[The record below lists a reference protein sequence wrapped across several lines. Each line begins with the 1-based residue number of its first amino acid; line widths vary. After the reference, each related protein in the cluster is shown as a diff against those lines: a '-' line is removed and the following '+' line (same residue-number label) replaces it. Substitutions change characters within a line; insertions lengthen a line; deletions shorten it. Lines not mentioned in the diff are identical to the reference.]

1 MAEKKTLTQD
11 KAFSKTFLKEMKAVL
26 EEEQEKLEKE
36 LSKFTHK
43 NPHVEGDFESDFP
56 EYGDESDDNAHEVEQ
71 YTVNKPL
78 EIVLEKKLR
87 DVKAALKRMEEGT
100 YGICKY
106 TGKAIDERRLRARPT
121 SSSSVEA
128 KKLLTNEA

>member
-1 MAEKKTLTQD
+1 MAEEKVLTQD
-11 KAFSKTFLKEMKAVL
+11 KAFSKEFLAEMKELLVA
-26 EEEQEKLEKE
+26 EQNKLEGE
-36 LSKFTHK
+36 LGKFTHK
-43 NPHVEGDFESDFP
+43 NPNVESDFEADMP
-56 EYGDESDDNAHEVEQ
+56 EFGDETDDNVQEVEQ

-87 DVKAALKRMEEGT
+87 DVKAALKRMNEGT

-128 KKLLTNEA
+128 KKLLTDEA